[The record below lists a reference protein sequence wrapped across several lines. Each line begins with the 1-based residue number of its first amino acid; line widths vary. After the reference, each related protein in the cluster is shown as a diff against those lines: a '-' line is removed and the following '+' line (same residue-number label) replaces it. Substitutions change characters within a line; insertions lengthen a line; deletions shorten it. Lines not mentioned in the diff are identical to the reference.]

1 MISGFLISSSFD
13 GANASGLMQTV
24 AEGGPYEASRK
35 RVEQFTGK
43 FQLSAADVKK
53 PMTLTFH
60 NGFSDKPGFNWL
72 RIFLCG
78 DIDTSS
84 FGKYEEPQ
92 GDLIVDENYVQ
103 QHTLSVD
110 ITDLVD
116 PGVNTIYIEAQGP
129 KGAVLSW
136 TLNGAVSPQLSALNP
151 TETHQGARL
160 TLVGQGFSHDEGEND
175 VYVGDLKADVIE
187 STRSRLT
194 IKVPVNAEP
203 GKSTLK
209 IVTRGV
215 PSAILP
221 LLIKA
226 TPRLKSINRGEDGK
240 TAVITGVNLDGES
253 DKTEVYFGN
262 YRARVISQNDES
274 ITVALPENMLAS
286 GEESFSVTVLV
297 DGITAGGSISFD

>member
-35 RVEQFTGK
+35 RVEHFTGK

-262 YRARVISQNDES
+262 YRARVISQNDGS
-274 ITVALPENMLAS
+274 ITVALPANMLAS

-297 DGITAGGSISFD
+297 DGITAGGSISFE

>member
-1 MISGFLISSSFD
+1 
-13 GANASGLMQTV
+13 
-24 AEGGPYEASRK
+24 
-35 RVEQFTGK
+35 
-43 FQLSAADVKK
+43 
-53 PMTLTFH
+53 MTLTFH

-136 TLNGAVSPQLSALNP
+136 TLNGVVSPQLSALNP

-240 TAVITGVNLDGES
+240 TAIITGVNLDGES

-262 YRARVISQNDES
+262 YRARVISQNDGS

>member
-1 MISGFLISSSFD
+1 
-13 GANASGLMQTV
+13 MQTV
-24 AEGGPYEASRK
+24 AEGGPYQASRK
-35 RVEQFTGK
+35 RVEHFTGK

-60 NGFSDKPGFNWL
+60 NGFSGKPGFNWL
-72 RIFLCG
+72 RVFLCG
-78 DIDTSS
+78 DIDTST

-103 QHTLSVD
+103 KHTLEID
-110 ITDLVD
+110 ITDLVE

-136 TLNGAVSPQLSALNP
+136 TLSGSVSPQLSALNP

-160 TLVGQGFSHDEGEND
+160 TLVGRGFSHDEGEND
-175 VYVGDLKADVIE
+175 VYIGDLKADVLE

-194 IKVPVNAEP
+194 VKVPDNSEP
-203 GKSTLK
+203 GKATLK

-226 TPRLKSINRGEDGK
+226 TPRLLSINRGDDGK
-240 TAVITGVNLDGES
+240 TAIITGDNLDGDL
-253 DKTEVYFGN
+253 DKTEVYFGDF
-262 YRARVISQNDES
+262 RARVVSQTKS
-274 ITVALPENMLAS
+274 RITVDLPENMLAS
-286 GEESFSVTVLV
+286 GEDNFKVTVLV
-297 DGITAGGSISFD
+297 NGVTACGSISLN

>member
-1 MISGFLISSSFD
+1 M
-13 GANASGLMQTV
+13 MQTV
-24 AEGGPYEASRK
+24 AEGGPYQASRK
-35 RVEQFTGK
+35 RVEHFTGK

-53 PMTLTFH
+53 PMTLTLH
-60 NGFSDKPGFNWL
+60 NGFSGQPGFNWL
-72 RIFLCG
+72 RVFLCG

-103 QHTLSVD
+103 KHTLEID
-110 ITDLVD
+110 ITDLVE
-116 PGVNTIYIEAQGP
+116 PGVNTIFIEAQGP

-136 TLNGAVSPQLSALNP
+136 TLSGSVGPQLSALNP

-160 TLVGQGFSHDEGEND
+160 TLVGKGFSHDEGEND
-175 VYVGDLKADVIE
+175 VYIGDIKADVLE

-194 IKVPVNAEP
+194 VKVPDNAEP
-203 GKSTLK
+203 GKATLK

-226 TPRLKSINRGEDGK
+226 TPRLNSINRGDDGK
-240 TAVITGVNLDGES
+240 TATITGENLDGEL
-253 DKTEVYFGN
+253 DKTEVYFGD
-262 YRARVISQNDES
+262 YRARVVSQTKSN
-274 ITVALPENMLAS
+274 ITVALPDNMLAS
-286 GEESFSVTVLV
+286 GEESFRVTVLV
-297 DGITAGGSISFD
+297 DGVTACGSISFN